1 MIINKDLKNN
11 DKDIS
16 HEYKWGVTSWGDN
29 KTYVIP
35 KKTKRFSIH
44 VGTICMNA
52 SGIKLNFLLKIHP
65 GLHLPTKGKWISK
78 DYLSIKILSVVL

>member
-35 KKTKRFSIH
+35 KKTKDLVFMLALF
-44 VGTICMNA
+44 V
-52 SGIKLNFLLKIHP
+52 
-65 GLHLPTKGKWISK
+65 
-78 DYLSIKILSVVL
+78 